1 MTESQ
6 TLLAE
11 YAGNGS
17 ETAFRELVARYI
29 DFVYSAASR
38 MVASAPHLAED
49 VTQIVFADLAR
60 KAGSLSREVMLGR
73 WLHRHTCYVAANLMR
88 GERRRH
94 ARERRAV
101 EMNLTPDHSPEN
113 LAQIAPILDDAIN
126 HLGTEERTAILLRF
140 FEQRDL
146 RSVGLALGGNEESAR
161 KRVSR
166 ALDKLQV
173 LLKRRGVTLSAAALA
188 TVLATGTV
196 KAAPAGLAVSVGTSA
211 LAGAATGGGALTL
224 LKLMAMTKLKAG
236 IAGAI
241 IAAGIATTIVVQQK
255 AQAKMRQDEATLQQ
269 QSAQLAQLRAD
280 NAATAAASA
289 PGGNLNT
296 PEELAR
302 LRDEAAALRLQTN
315 DLAMLRE
322 ANRQRLAAQPSS
334 SGSSPLRNQA
344 ERMARMNFAKQAM
357 VAFILFAEKHEDY
370 FPTNIVDAAEFLP
383 ENLRAKTDDFE
394 VLYQGKLRD
403 VPNAANTIVLRGT
416 DTWQNN
422 GKWARIY
429 AFADGHV
436 EVANVPDNDFS
447 AWENRHNIVNPV
459 K

>member
-38 MVASAPHLAED
+38 MVANAPHLAED

-94 ARERRAV
+94 ARERRAA
-101 EMNLTPDHSPEN
+101 EMNVMPDHSPEN

-126 HLGTEERTAILLRF
+126 HLATEERAAILLRF

-146 RSVGLALGGNEESAR
+146 RSVGLVLGGSEEAAR

-211 LAGAATGGGALTL
+211 LAGAATSGGALTF

-241 IAAGIATTIVVQQK
+241 IVAGIATTIVVQQK
-255 AQAKMRQDEATLQQ
+255 AQAKMRQDEAILQQ
-269 QSAQLAQLRAD
+269 QSAQLAQLQAE
-280 NAATAAASA
+280 NTAPASA
-289 PGGNLNT
+289 PGGELNT

-302 LRDEAAALRLQTN
+302 LRDEAAVLRLQTN

-322 ANRQRLAAQPSS
+322 ANRQRLAARPSTS
-334 SGSSPLRNQA
+334 ENSPLRTQA
-344 ERMARMNFAKQAM
+344 ERIARMNFAKQAM
-357 VAFILFAEKHEDY
+357 VAFFMFAEKHEDY
-370 FPTNIVDAAEFLP
+370 FPTNILDAAEFLP

-394 VLYQGKLRD
+394 VLYHGKLTE
-403 VPNAANTIVLRGT
+403 VPGPANTIVLRGT
-416 DTWQNN
+416 DVWQNN

-436 EVANVPDNDFS
+436 EVANVPNNDFS
-447 AWENRHNIVNPV
+447 EWESRHIIVNPA

>member
-1 MTESQ
+1 MTETQS
-6 TLLAE
+6 LLAE

-38 MVASAPHLAED
+38 MVRSAPHLAED

-94 ARERRAV
+94 TRERRAA
-101 EMNLTPDHSPEN
+101 EMNLMPDHSQEN
-113 LAQIAPILDDAIN
+113 LEQIAPILDDAIN

-146 RSVGLALGGNEESAR
+146 RSVGLALGGSEEAAR
-161 KRVSR
+161 KRISR

-173 LLKRRGVTLSAAALA
+173 LLKCRGVALSTAALA

-211 LAGAATGGGALTL
+211 LAGAAPGALTL

-241 IAAGIATTIVVQQK
+241 IAAGIATTIVVQQN
-255 AQAKMRQDEATLQQ
+255 AQAKIRQDEAALQQ

-280 NAATAAASA
+280 NTPPAASA

-302 LRDEAAALRLQTN
+302 LRDEVAALRRQTN

-322 ANRQRLAAQPSS
+322 ANRQRLAARPPAG
-334 SGSSPLRNQA
+334 GSSPLRTQA
-344 ERMARMNFAKQAM
+344 ERIARVNFAKQAM
-357 VAFILFAEKHEDY
+357 VAFLMFAEKHEDY
-370 FPTNIVDAAEFLP
+370 LPTNIVDAAEFLP

-394 VLYQGKLRD
+394 VLYHGKLTD
-403 VPNAANTIVLRGT
+403 VPKPAETIVLRGT

-436 EVANVPDNDFS
+436 EIANTPDNDFS
-447 AWENRHNIVNPV
+447 DWESRHIIVNPA

>member
-38 MVASAPHLAED
+38 MVESAPHLAED

-94 ARERRAV
+94 TRERRAA
-101 EMNLTPDHSPEN
+101 EMNNMPDHSPEN

-146 RSVGLALGGNEESAR
+146 RSVGFALGGNEEAAR

-173 LLKRRGVTLSAAALA
+173 LLKRRGVALSTAALA

-211 LAGAATGGGALTL
+211 LAGAAPGALTL

-241 IAAGIATTIVVQQK
+241 IAAGIATTIVVQQN
-255 AQAKMRQDEATLQQ
+255 AQAKIRQDEAALQQ

-280 NAATAAASA
+280 NTPPSTAS

-302 LRDEAAALRLQTN
+302 LRNEVASLRLQTN

-322 ANRQRLAAQPSS
+322 ANRQRLATGPPAG
-334 SGSSPLRNQA
+334 GSSPLRTQA
-344 ERMARMNFAKQAM
+344 ERMARVNFAKQAM
-357 VAFILFAEKHEDY
+357 VAFFMFAEKHEDS

-394 VLYQGKLRD
+394 VLYQGKIRD
-403 VPNAANTIVLRGT
+403 VLNPANTIVLRGT
-416 DTWQNN
+416 DTWEDN

-429 AFADGHV
+429 AFADGHI
-436 EVANVPDNDFS
+436 EVASTPDNDFS
-447 AWENRHNIVNPV
+447 EWESQHIIVHPV

>member
-11 YAGNGS
+11 YAANGS
-17 ETAFRELVARYI
+17 ETAFRELVTRYI

-38 MVASAPHLAED
+38 MVQSAPHLAED

-73 WLHRHTCYVAANLMR
+73 WLHRHTCYVAANLIR

-94 ARERRAV
+94 ARERRALNV
-101 EMNLTPDHSPEN
+101 MPDHSPEN
-113 LAQIAPILDDAIN
+113 LAQITPILDDAIN
-126 HLGTEERTAILLRF
+126 HLGAEERTAILLRF

-146 RSVGLALGGNEESAR
+146 RSVGLALGGSEEAAR

-173 LLKRRGVTLSAAALA
+173 LLKRRGVALSTAALA

-211 LAGAATGGGALTL
+211 LAGATPGALTL

-241 IAAGIATTIVVQQK
+241 IAAGIATTIVVQQN
-255 AQAKMRQDEATLQQ
+255 AQAKIRQDEATLQQ

-280 NAATAAASA
+280 NTPSAASA

-302 LRDEAAALRLQTN
+302 LRNEVAALRLQTN

-322 ANRQRLAAQPSS
+322 ANRQRLAARPPA
-334 SGSSPLRNQA
+334 GGNSPLRTQA

-357 VAFILFAEKHEDY
+357 VAFILFAQKHGDY
-370 FPTNIVDAAEFLP
+370 FPTNIVDAADFLP

-403 VPNAANTIVLRGT
+403 VPNPANTIVLRGT
-416 DTWQNN
+416 DSWQNN
-422 GKWARIY
+422 GKWVRIY
-429 AFADGHV
+429 AFADGHI
-436 EVANVPDNDFS
+436 EVANTPNNDFS
-447 AWENRHNIVNPV
+447 DWESRHIIVNPV

>member
-1 MTESQ
+1 MTETQS
-6 TLLAE
+6 LLAE

-38 MVASAPHLAED
+38 MVQSAPHLAED

-94 ARERRAV
+94 TRERKAA
-101 EMNLTPDHSPEN
+101 EMDVMPDHSSEN
-113 LAQIAPILDDAIN
+113 LAQITPILDDAIN

-146 RSVGLALGGNEESAR
+146 RSVGLALGGSEEAAR

-173 LLKRRGVTLSAAALA
+173 LLKRRGVALSTAALA

-211 LAGAATGGGALTL
+211 LAGAAPGALTL

-241 IAAGIATTIVVQQK
+241 IAAGIATTIVVQQN
-255 AQAKMRQDEATLQQ
+255 AQAKIRQDEAALQQ

-280 NAATAAASA
+280 NTPPSTASA
-289 PGGNLNT
+289 PGGNPNT

-302 LRDEAAALRLQTN
+302 LRDEVAALRLQTN
-315 DLAMLRE
+315 DLATLRE
-322 ANRQRLAAQPSS
+322 ANRQRLAARPPAG
-334 SGSSPLRNQA
+334 GSSPLRTQA

-357 VAFILFAEKHEDY
+357 LAFILFSQKHDDY
-370 FPTNIVDAAEFLP
+370 FPTNIVDAADFLP

-403 VPNAANTIVLRGT
+403 VSKPAETIVLRGT
-416 DTWQNN
+416 DSWQNN

-436 EVANVPDNDFS
+436 EVANTPDNDFS
-447 AWENRHNIVNPV
+447 AWESRHIIVNPV